1 MASIDGGTSFVVT
14 MTSLTILFDEST
26 STVSIVPLDM
36 TLVGDHTVDLW
47 FNLASFPTVET
58 NRNTVA
64 FTVVDTCPL
73 ATLTGS
79 SQKSISMS
87 TSASTG
93 TSLSEVL
100 EFPNDTLS
108 LSLG

>member
-1 MASIDGGTSFVVT
+1 MVH
-14 MTSLTILFDEST
+14 
-26 STVSIVPLDM
+26 IVPFDM
-36 TLVGDHTVDLW
+36 ALVGDHNVDLW
-47 FNLASFPTVET
+47 LILGNHPTVTT

-79 SQKSISMS
+79 SQASISMS
-87 TSASTG
+87 TSAHTG

-100 EFPNDTLS
+100 EYPLDTFS

>member
-1 MASIDGGTSFVVT
+1 MIY
-14 MTSLTILFDEST
+14 
-26 STVSIVPLDM
+26 IVPFDKA
-36 TLVGDHTVDLW
+36 LVGDHTVDLW
-47 FNLASFPTVET
+47 VILGTYPSVTT

-79 SQKSISMS
+79 SQASISMT
-87 TSASTG
+87 TSAHTG
-93 TSLSEVL
+93 TPLSQVL
-100 EFPNDTLS
+100 EYPKDTLS